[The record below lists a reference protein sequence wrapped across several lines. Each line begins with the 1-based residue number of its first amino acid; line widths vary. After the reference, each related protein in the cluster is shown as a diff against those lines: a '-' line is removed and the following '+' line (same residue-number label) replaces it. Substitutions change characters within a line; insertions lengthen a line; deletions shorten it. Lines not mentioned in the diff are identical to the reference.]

1 MHDDSSSK
9 KKRLRQQLLA
19 ARAALPQRD
28 RAQFSQRATEILLDS
43 ALWRAASRIGVY
55 LPLKT
60 ELDISQIW
68 AKGSN
73 QGRCFCAPRVLTSG
87 AMTFHEFQSNSDLE
101 VGMGGIAQPT
111 ENAAEIAVD
120 SIDLFL
126 VPLVGC
132 DKAGNRLGFG
142 KGCYDQTLNRGKGF
156 KLGVGFA
163 VQLQD
168 SVPIDGH
175 DIPINGFLRERGLIF
190 FSR

>member
-1 MHDDSSSK
+1 MQDDSSSQK
-9 KKRLRQQLLA
+9 EQLRHQLLA

-28 RAQFSQRATEILLDS
+28 RTQFSQRAIEILLDS
-43 ALWRAASRIGVY
+43 ALWQAASRIGVY

-60 ELDISQIW
+60 ELDISQLW
-68 AKGSN
+68 AKGSDH
-73 QGRCFCAPRVLTSG
+73 GRYFCAPRVLPNGS
-87 AMTFHEFQSNSDLE
+87 MTFHEFQSSSDLE
-101 VGMGGIAQPT
+101 TGMGGIAQPT
-111 ENAAEIAVD
+111 ENTAEIAID

-175 DIPINGFLRERGLIF
+175 DIPMNGFLSERGLIF